1 MVIVW
6 APRWEKKEK
15 KIGVV
20 EKKNR
25 RAKRAERYS
34 GLRGALGSL

>member
-1 MVIVW
+1 MVIAW

-20 EKKNR
+20 EKNW

-34 GLRGALGSL
+34 GVRGALGSL